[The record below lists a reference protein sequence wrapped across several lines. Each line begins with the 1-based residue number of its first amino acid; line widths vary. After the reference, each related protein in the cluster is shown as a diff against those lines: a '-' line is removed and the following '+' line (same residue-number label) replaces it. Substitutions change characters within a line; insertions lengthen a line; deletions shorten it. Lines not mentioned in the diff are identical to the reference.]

1 MNGGFRDL
9 LGRRDTSRFK
19 AYFLAIAIQ
28 MLTLPLLQAS
38 GLVEFTIPAF
48 YPLGATLG
56 GFLFGLAMN
65 WSGGCPASVWY
76 KLGGGSI
83 GAFVAI
89 LGLIIGYLT
98 TETGALKTLRLFIQ
112 SFGHAANVQS
122 MTLANLFNLPL
133 WWMSV
138 PASFLLLYF
147 LLRTSSSHSHASTSW
162 RKTGLWVGI
171 IGIMAWVTSSLSGR
185 FFGMAILP
193 GNKDML
199 DALSVGKASAM
210 SWDLFFVAGIPL
222 GSFIST
228 IRHGSFSW
236 SNISGAAIWKL
247 AGGGFILGAAGS
259 LAGGCTV
266 GHGLAGIPLLS
277 LGSITFTIFAILGA
291 WAGVGRKTT
300 WVPIIKNK
308 E

>member
-28 MLTLPLLQAS
+28 MLTLPLLQAF
-38 GLVEFTIPAF
+38 GIVEFTIPAF

-83 GAFVAI
+83 GAFIAI
-89 LGLIIGYLT
+89 IGLIVGYLA
-98 TETGALKTLRLFIQ
+98 TENGALKTLRLFVQ
-112 SFGHAANVQS
+112 SFGHAANIQS
-122 MTLANLFNLPL
+122 MTSASLFNLPV

-138 PASFLLLYF
+138 PTSLLLLYC
-147 LLRTSSSHSHASTSW
+147 LLKTSSTHSDVNISW
-162 RKTGLWVGI
+162 QKIGLWVGI

-193 GNKDML
+193 GCKDVL
-199 DALSVGKASAM
+199 DALSLGKASAM

-247 AGGGFILGAAGS
+247 AGGGFILGASGS

-277 LGSITFTIFAILGA
+277 LGSIAFTLFAILGA
-291 WAGVGRKTT
+291 WAGIFLQRK
-300 WVPIIKNK
+300 KDK
-308 E
+308 

>member
-9 LGRRDTSRFK
+9 LGRRDSSRFK

-28 MLTLPLLQAS
+28 MLTLPMLQAF
-38 GLVEFTIPAF
+38 GIVEVTIPAF
-48 YPLGATLG
+48 YPLGATFG
-56 GFLFGLAMN
+56 GFLFGLAMS

-89 LGLIIGYLT
+89 IGLIVGYLT
-98 TETGALKTLRLFIQ
+98 AENGALKTLRLFVQ
-112 SFGHAANVQS
+112 SFGNAANIQS
-122 MTLANLFNLPL
+122 ITLANLFNLPL

-138 PASFLLLYF
+138 PAALLLLYL
-147 LLRTSSSHSHASTSW
+147 LLRTSFTHSNAGTSW

-171 IGIMAWVTSSLSGR
+171 IGIMAWVTSSWSGR

-193 GNKDML
+193 GSKDAL
-199 DALSVGKASAM
+199 DALSLGKASAM
-210 SWDLFFVAGIPL
+210 SWDLFFVMGIPL

-228 IRHGSFSW
+228 IRHGTFSW
-236 SNISGAAIWKL
+236 STISGAVIWKL
-247 AGGGFILGAAGS
+247 AGGGFVLGASAS

-277 LGSITFTIFAILGA
+277 LGSIAFTIFAMLGA
-291 WAGVGRKTT
+291 WAGV
-300 WVPIIKNK
+300 IIQKQQKK
-308 E
+308 EK